1 MNITFI
7 GGGNMANAII
17 GGLMKQGQRAPTVR
31 VVEIDAAARARLT
44 EQYAIKTFDRIDA
57 AAVAVDCI
65 VLAIKPQNMREVA
78 TALRPHVK
86 QQLVMSIA
94 AGIRGGDLARWLGG
108 YARLV
113 RAMPNTPALVGAGCT
128 GLYAMPGATPEDAAR
143 AEAILGAV
151 GTTSESRARRAARCD
166 HRSVRQRAGLRVL
179 FYGGAAGRSGRVLD
193 WRRPPRAVSRCKH
206 SAAPSSS
213 PRRAAEDVATLR
225 RARHV
230 QRRHHG
236 RRARQHGSAAIKA
249 AICARSKPRTRVH
262 ANWATSWVKTGTGPV
277 STMLTRP

>member
-31 VVEIDAAARARLT
+31 VIE
-44 EQYAIKTFDRIDA
+44 IDA

-86 QQLVMSIA
+86 QQLVISIA

-108 YARLV
+108 YERLV

-128 GLYAMPGATPEDAAR
+128 GLYAMPGATPEDAAH

-151 GTTSESRARRAARCD
+151 GTTLRVEREEQLDAITAVSGSGPAYVFYFMEALQAAAVELGLAPAAAR
-166 HRSVRQRAGLRVL
+166 SLALQT
-179 FYGGAAGRSGRVLD
+179 FGGAIKL
-193 WRRPPRAVSRCKH
+193 
-206 SAAPSSS
+206 AAESS
-213 PRRAAEDVATLR
+213 EDVATLR
-225 RARHV
+225 ARV
-230 QRRHHG
+230 TSKG
-236 RRARQHGSAAIKA
+236 GTTAAALASMESAAIKA
-249 AICARSKPRTRVH
+249 AIVRAVKAADARSRELGDELGKD
-262 ANWATSWVKTGTGPV
+262 
-277 STMLTRP
+277 